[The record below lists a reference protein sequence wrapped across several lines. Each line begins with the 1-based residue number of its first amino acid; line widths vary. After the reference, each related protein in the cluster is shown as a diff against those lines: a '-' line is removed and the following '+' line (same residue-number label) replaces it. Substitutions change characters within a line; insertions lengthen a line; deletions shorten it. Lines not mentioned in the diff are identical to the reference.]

1 MLQRFD
7 VVLVPF
13 PFVDG
18 DRMKAKTAVV
28 LAVGERHRDV
38 LLGSTSESP
47 PVIPTSHG

>member
-18 DRMKAKTAVV
+18 DHVKARPAII

-38 LLGSTSESP
+38 LLGSTSASL